1 MLKKTLVFV
10 SLALSLY
17 AAQATAGNR
26 VALVIGNLDYDQLTD
41 LTKSLNDARAI
52 RDTLQTYLGFSVI
65 YGENLDRRGMNRAIN
80 ELDASI
86 SKDDIVFVYY
96 SGHGVSLGAENYLVP
111 TDLAPPSEGEE
122 ELVAGDSFGVES
134 LTRRIQARGAKAI
147 FIILDA
153 CRNNP
158 FERPGGK
165 SIGAAQGLSKID
177 AADGVFTL
185 FGAGLGETAL
195 DRLSDSDS
203 DPNSVFTRAL
213 IPLLKIPGLTQV
225 DIAKRV
231 QQDVAALAATVKHSQ
246 KPAYYDQM
254 LGFVTLRDAVELKPL
269 SELLAPADDL
279 PSLDSLQLPDSP
291 SAEQLAF
298 QAAQAD
304 GSPEAMAEF
313 QRNFPDSTALF
324 DSLTIKK
331 IDFSAIMKLKEK
343 ADFEAAQ
350 KDGSDAAFEAFN
362 KKYPNSTILFDSLS
376 IPDGN

>member
-1 MLKKTLVFV
+1 MIKKALVFIF
-10 SLALSLY
+10 LMLGLSGSHAF
-17 AAQATAGNR
+17 AANR

-111 TDLAPPSEGEE
+111 TDLATPSAGEE
-122 ELVAGDSFGVES
+122 DLVAGDSFGVES

-165 SIGAAQGLSKID
+165 SIGASQGLSKID

-203 DPNSVFTRAL
+203 NPNSVFTRAL

-269 SELLAPADDL
+269 SELLAPTDEL
-279 PSLDSLQLPDSP
+279 PSLESLRLPDEISD
-291 SAEQLAF
+291 EHRAF
-298 QAAQAD
+298 EAAQAD

-331 IDFSAIMKLKEK
+331 RDFSAILRLQEKL
-343 ADFEAAQ
+343 DWDAARS
-350 KDGSDAAFEAFN
+350 DGSDAALEAFN
-362 KKYPNSTILFDSLS
+362 KKYPNSTIVLDSLML
-376 IPDGN
+376 PNGN